1 VARVLVVNDDPWTQR
16 VVSAVL
22 VQAGH
27 TVDLATEGWE
37 ALLHAGRLR
46 PDLVITDLEI
56 AVKDGRSFVDA
67 LRARPDTS
75 GVPAIFLTR
84 NGHVP
89 DWPHPHLDHFL
100 SRQFRVEELEEL
112 LGVLLGVATPAPI
125 VDPTKRP
132 TGSTPLPPPL
142 VAPSPRHDDG
152 QAVAAAERDLL
163 DAGDGARRTVLH
175 GLLTEFALSSLL
187 IVLELERK
195 TGVLLLHDPNG
206 SGGRVSLR
214 QGRVVRAEAPGGVR
228 GALAV
233 YEMLT
238 WTQGRFEFQAAEV
251 GEPDEVGSSTSFL
264 LMEGARLVDE
274 RNHQGRN

>member
-1 VARVLVVNDDPWTQR
+1 MARVLVVNEDPWTQR

-46 PDLVITDLEI
+46 PDLVITDLEL

-67 LRARPDTS
+67 LRSRPETS
-75 GVPAIFLTR
+75 GLPAIFLTR
-84 NGHVP
+84 NGHLP

-112 LGVLLGVATPAPI
+112 LGALLGVATPAPI
-125 VDPTKRP
+125 VDASRRP
-132 TGSTPLPPPL
+132 SGSTPVPPPTL
-142 VAPSPRHDDG
+142 GSPAHRDDDG
-152 QAVAAAERDLL
+152 QAAAPAEDGE
-163 DAGDGARRTVLH
+163 DAGRRTVLY
-175 GLLTEFALSSLL
+175 GLLKEFALSSVL

-195 TGVLLLHDPNG
+195 TGVLLLQG
-206 SGGRVSLR
+206 SDGSPGRVSLR
-214 QGRVVRAEAPGGVR
+214 GGRVVRAEAPNGVR

-251 GEPDEVGSSTSFL
+251 AEPDEVGSSTSFL